1 MFKHVIF
8 DLDNTIVALNVEW
21 DSARKEVIEY
31 IKQIGVRI
39 ESEEHFSLWEM
50 PFRVPQFRK
59 HKKEIDKIFEKW
71 ERKAIEEGKPQ
82 KIGYAV
88 ELIEKI
94 NGKVMGIVSN
104 NTHSTIELILG
115 NIGIRDKFKYVI
127 GRDDTFE
134 IKPLP
139 GIVEMAIKKSG
150 VPKEESLFVGDS
162 RWDFIAGSS
171 AGVPVFLMRN
181 KEDAKTLEYILNLT
195 L

>member
-71 ERKAIEEGKPQ
+71 EIKAIEEGKPQ

>member
-171 AGVPVFLMRN
+171 AGVPVFIMRN
-181 KEDAKTLEYILNLT
+181 EEDAKTLEYILNLT